1 MSNPLDRHLEWLNQ
15 HTEEIIDAERPIID
29 PHHHLWPGESQY
41 LLEDLWDDTSSGHN
55 IKHTVFIAVSYTH
68 LTLQTNR
75 QV

>member
-29 PHHHLWPGESQY
+29 PHHHLWPGDSQY

-55 IKHTVFIAVSYTH
+55 IKPVSYTH
-68 LTLQTNR
+68 LTLPTISD
-75 QV
+75 V